1 MRSSI
6 LNQLTVEDIKEIHS
20 AMESV
25 DSEGD
30 FYGMDF
36 VKSETE
42 PVFFDNDP
50 EEYCRRVLG
59 YLKQVKDYRP
69 LCKDRYPQLV
79 EAAEYVTNST
89 FVPTSRTASNAFI
102 KCMIAH
108 RLHEERYSYSEIGR
122 TIGLSHATVIY
133 YVNKMNDMMSLPKMF
148 ESEISEYEAFKS
160 NL

>member
-1 MRSSI
+1 MRSNI
-6 LNQLTVEDIKEIHS
+6 LNQLTVEDIKEIYETTDQILQQG
-20 AMESV
+20 AFWESW
-25 DSEGD
+25 DAL
-30 FYGMDF
+30 YR
-36 VKSETE
+36 T
-42 PVFFDNDP
+42 
-50 EEYCRRVLG
+50 VLRK
-59 YLKQVKDYRP
+59 LKEVKDYRP
-69 LCKDRYPQLV
+69 LCNDRYPTLV

-122 TIGLSHATVIY
+122 TMGLSHATVIY

-148 ESEISEYEAFKS
+148 ESEITEYEAFKS